1 VKIVVNAVSA
11 KVGGAVSYITDL
23 LRHLSSVPGRFQ
35 FLVFLPPETAAK
47 LEGLAQDIQ
56 VLPTG
61 VGHAGM
67 LKRLWWDQVTLR
79 RIVRKE
85 KADVLFSS
93 ANFGMFRCP
102 VRQLLLVRNALYFSK
117 IYREMF
123 LPKHSLKTQI
133 AFGLRRWLIAR
144 SARNAD
150 VVMTP
155 TQAMLDDLRRF
166 VGVKKAVV
174 NPYGVATPQPAEES
188 MRGVGKPLDVA
199 RNHAMRLLYVSMY
212 YEYKNLCT
220 LLRALSLINKK
231 GGAKFN
237 LKTTTSPSW
246 TGAGW
251 TLTHQQDLRLARQA
265 GIAEHLDFVGPL
277 SREETKSLYRASDI
291 FVFPSL
297 SESFGFP
304 MAEAMSHGL
313 PIVAADT
320 PVNREVCGDAAVYFH
335 PLSAEDLAERLLQL
349 ATDRD
354 LWKRL
359 SVRGYQEARRRFCW
373 NAHAQRILEAAC
385 YQNSEGIRDDSRS

>member
-11 KVGGAVSYITDL
+11 KVGGAVSYITGL
-23 LRHLSSVPGRFQ
+23 LCHLSSVEGDFQ
-35 FLVFLPPETAAK
+35 FLVFLLPETAAK
-47 LEGLAQDIQ
+47 LEGLGPKIQ
-56 VLPTG
+56 VRPTE

-67 LKRLWWDQVTLR
+67 LKRLWWDQVILR
-79 RIVRKE
+79 RIVQKE

-102 VRQLLLVRNALYFSK
+102 VRQILLVRNALYFSK
-117 IYREMF
+117 IYRDTF
-123 LPKHSLKTQI
+123 LPKHSLKAQI
-133 AFGLRRWLIAR
+133 AFRMRRWLILR
-144 SARNAD
+144 SARSAD

-155 TQAMLDDLRRF
+155 TQAMLDELRRF
-166 VGVKKAVV
+166 VDVRKAVV
-174 NPYGVATPQPAEES
+174 NPYGVAMSQPIEEAK
-188 MRGVGKPLDVA
+188 RGVSKPLEVA
-199 RNHAMRLLYVSMY
+199 RNHAVRLLYVSMY
-212 YEYKNLCT
+212 YEYKNLRT
-220 LLRALSLINKK
+220 LLRALFLINKK
-231 GGAKFN
+231 DAAKFN

-277 SREETKSLYRASDI
+277 SREETESLYRASDI

-349 ATDRD
+349 AIDRD

-359 SVRGYQEARRRFCW
+359 SVKGYQEARSRFCW

-385 YQNSEGIRDDSRS
+385 SQNAEGIRGDSGS